1 MRIDFCK
8 TRDVKS
14 PNRNT
19 KEDAGVDFY
28 IPMCYLKE
36 HVDITGESYL
46 EYTESSKKFYRTYEI
61 RMETESRLKN
71 LKH

>member
-46 EYTESSKKFYRTYEI
+46 EYTESSKKFLQDLRD
-61 RMETESRLKN
+61 RMVTELRLKN